1 MNRFR
6 TTFVF
11 ALVVVMGLAAVQAV
25 SVANRSLP
33 QPIIATLSIANV
45 INGLDEINQRQDQ
58 LQTFITVRTTKIQD
72 LEKQFNIAKG
82 EFDILPKENSA
93 ARRQKAEELE
103 RLRMQIRFES
113 ELADALINA
122 RRGEIF
128 AELFEKIDASVA
140 ELAKSRGYT
149 LVLSD
154 DQDSM
159 SPNNPTEAQAKAA
172 IYGRRVMYADGV
184 VDITDEVVELMNNHW
199 KTGQGP

>member
-25 SVANRSLP
+25 SVANRALP
-33 QPIIATLSIANV
+33 EPVIATISIAQV
-45 INGLDEINQRQDQ
+45 INGLDEINDRQEQ
-58 LQTFITVRTTKIQD
+58 LQSFISGRTSKIED

-82 EFDILPKENSA
+82 EFDILPKDSA
-93 ARRQKAEELE
+93 AKREKAEELE

-128 AELFEKIDASVA
+128 AALFEKIDASVA

-159 SPNNPTEAQAKAA
+159 APNNPTEQQARAA
-172 IYGRRVMYADGV
+172 IYGRRVMYAENS